1 MSADGS
7 VTLDMSVDTEK
18 VTKAITK
25 LEDLLEQFGGNGA
38 KNVKEIG
45 DAIDKIEENAK
56 NLKIEPTT
64 EGMTR
69 AVDDLDNLNARIDN
83 QRYTLQNLKEEYA
96 KVADEFGEGS
106 DEALKLEKQILNL
119 ENAMQ
124 KNIRKSDD
132 MADSLGEMEDAMSDL
147 EKASEDTAKSVDDTG
162 KTTKGVHGVFQ
173 KGATFIK
180 SFSSALK
187 GVPEDA
193 DKTTKGVSAMD
204 VSLGNLVSNGI
215 SKAISAIG
223 DLLDKTA
230 EYRQDMSKLN
240 ENANQAGVSLDVTS
254 DAMRRLNAITG
265 ETDSNVEAVSNL
277 LAAGF
282 KDNALLDAVDALSG
296 AVIKFP
302 DTMKIESL
310 ADSLQ
315 ETIATGEAT
324 GQFSELLGRLGV
336 NVESFS
342 KHISR
347 LSEEQRANYAVLL
360 LQHYGLDDINE
371 SYRENNKTLIDS
383 ANAQYDLNEAM
394 SQVAAV
400 IEPIK
405 SKLLIQLSKALEDN
419 QGAIEGV
426 VNFIGSLVS
435 ALLSI
440 PTPVYAVIA
449 VVVALIAVIKMITGV
464 VTTVQ
469 LVMTAFT
476 TAMSAVA
483 PVATAAGAGLAPLA
497 LEIMLIVAAVALAVA
512 AIAMLISVIGQLSGK
527 KVKMDV
533 DIKTPDIPTV
543 DELKRQQRGK
553 GYASGTKSAASGYA
567 WVGENGPELVKFNGG
582 EEVLNANQS
591 LAKRFSGNGR
601 QTIYN
606 ENTTN
611 VFKVDDIKTYQ
622 RIESRMKRERIS
634 KRMGYVGVK

>member
-45 DAIDKIEENAK
+45 DAIDKIEESSK

-96 KVADEFGEGS
+96 KVADEFGDGS

-147 EKASEDTAKSVDDTG
+147 EKASENTAKSVDDTG
-162 KTTKGVHGVFQ
+162 KTTKSVHGAFQ
-173 KGATFIK
+173 KGASFIK

-204 VSLGNLVSNGI
+204 ISLGNLVSNGI

-342 KHISR
+342 KHISS
-347 LSEEQRANYAVLL
+347 LSEVQRANYAVLL

-394 SQVAAV
+394 SRVAAV

-405 SKLLIQLSKALEDN
+405 SKLLVQLSKALEDN

-426 VNFIGSLVS
+426 VNFIGSLIS

-449 VVVALIAVIKMITGV
+449 VVVALIAAIKMITGV

-533 DIKTPDIPTV
+533 DIKTPDIPSI
-543 DELKRQQRGK
+543 DDLKRQQRGK

-591 LAKRFSGNGR
+591 LAKRFSGNGK
-601 QTIYN
+601 QIIYN
-606 ENTTN
+606 ESTTN